1 MGLLDKFKEEGRG
14 VAGPVPPQEGIEPQ
28 PADEVR
34 RRLMAITGKGIEA
47 KADGDDIVVSWSAKL
62 ASAGVFG
69 LGKESLY
76 RAFRISLAEADHE
89 AVASTIEST
98 DEGAAG
104 PGGLSLSK
112 SKSWGS
118 GKQWGTQS
126 EHVLSW
132 GGPHRTEGGADESGY
147 KFSWSDLR
155 EPVID
160 AVTGAGWTYRP
171 K

>member
-1 MGLLDKFKEEGRG
+1 MGLFDKFKQQGRG
-14 VAGPVPPQEGIEPQ
+14 VASAVPPQEGIEPQ

-34 RRLMAITGKGIEA
+34 RRLLAITGKGIET
-47 KADGDDIVVSWSAKL
+47 KADGDEIVVSWSAKL
-62 ASAGVFG
+62 ASAGAFG
-69 LGKESLY
+69 AGKESLY
-76 RAFRISLAEADHE
+76 RAVRVSLAEDDHE
-89 AVASTIEST
+89 AIGSTVESSG
-98 DEGAAG
+98 EAGAG
-104 PGGLSLSK
+104 LGGLSA
-112 SKSWGS
+112 SKSWKS
-118 GKQWGTQS
+118 GQQWGKSS
-126 EHVLSW
+126 ERVISW